1 MAFTVA
7 LVGRP
12 NVGKST
18 LFNRLVGRK
27 VALVDD
33 RPGVTRDRREGE
45 ARLSDLRF
53 RVFDTAGLEEAFDD
67 SLEARMRRQTEI
79 AVREADLVLFMI
91 DARAGVM
98 PLDETFA
105 SWLRR
110 IGAKVALVANK
121 AEGRAGEGGLLE
133 AFSLGLGEPLALSA
147 EHGDGLAGLYD
158 ILRKAGA
165 GTERDAKAREAEKA
179 ETDIDLGEEVTEE
192 EAASPAAI
200 YAARPLR
207 LAIVGRPNVGKSTLI
222 NRLIGQERL
231 LTGPEAG
238 ITRDSISVDWDF
250 NGRPVILFDTA
261 GLRRRS
267 RVEEKIE
274 KLSAAETR
282 RAIDFA
288 EVVILLLD
296 ADQMLE
302 KQDLTIARRAAEEG
316 RAVVVA
322 ANKWDAVIDKPGQ
335 LAKLRDRVEFSL
347 PQLKGVPVLTVS
359 ARDGRNLDRLIEEAF
374 AIRDVWSKRISTS
387 KLNDWLGYM
396 TEAHP
401 PPMVRGRRIRLKF
414 MTQAKT
420 RPPSFMISANM
431 AEDLP
436 DDYRRYLING
446 LREDFGLAGVPI
458 RIMIRGKKNPFA
470 EEKS

>member
-33 RPGVTRDRREGE
+33 RPGVTRDRREGD

-53 RVFDTAGLEEAFDD
+53 RVVDTAGLEEAFDD
-67 SLEARMRRQTEI
+67 SLEARMRRQTEV

-91 DARAGVM
+91 DARAGVT
-98 PLDETFA
+98 PLDETFG

-133 AFSLGLGEPLALSA
+133 AFGLGLGEPLALSA
-147 EHGDGLAGLYD
+147 EHGDGLAGLYAV
-158 ILRKAGA
+158 LRKAGA
-165 GTERDAKAREAEKA
+165 TNAAEAARLADRAEI
-179 ETDIDLGEEVTEE
+179 EVDLGEEVTEE
-192 EAASPAAI
+192 EVAAPATD
-200 YAARPLR
+200 YSARPLR

-238 ITRDSISVDWDF
+238 ITRDSISVDWEF
-250 NGRPVILFDTA
+250 NGRKVILFDTA
-261 GLRRRS
+261 GLRRQS
-267 RVEEKIE
+267 RVDEKIE
-274 KLSAAETR
+274 RLSAAETR

-296 ADQMLE
+296 AEQMLE

-316 RAVVVA
+316 RAVVIA
-322 ANKWDAVIDKPGQ
+322 ANKWDAVVDRPEA
-335 LAKLRDRVEFSL
+335 LARLHDRVEFSL
-347 PQLKGVPVLTVS
+347 PQIKGVPVLTVS
-359 ARDGRNLDRLIEEAF
+359 AKDGRNLDRMIEEAF
-374 AIRDVWSKRISTS
+374 AIRDIWSKRISTS
-387 KLNDWLGYM
+387 KLNDWLSYM

-420 RPPSFMISANM
+420 RPPGFMISANM

-446 LREDFGLAGVPI
+446 LREDFGMAGVPI

-470 EEKS
+470 EE

>member
-33 RPGVTRDRREGE
+33 RPGVTRDRREGD

-53 RVFDTAGLEEAFDD
+53 RVVDTAGLEEAFDD

-91 DARAGVM
+91 DARAGVT
-98 PLDETFA
+98 PLDETFG

-133 AFSLGLGEPLALSA
+133 AYGLGLGEPLALSA
-147 EHGDGLAGLYD
+147 EHGDGLAGLYS

-165 GTERDAKAREAEKA
+165 TSQAEAARLADRAEI
-179 ETDIDLGEEVTEE
+179 EVDLGDEVTEE
-192 EAASPAAI
+192 EVAAPATD
-200 YAARPLR
+200 YSARPLR

-238 ITRDSISVDWDF
+238 ITRDSISVDWEF
-250 NGRPVILFDTA
+250 KGRKVILFDTA
-261 GLRRRS
+261 GLRRQS
-267 RVEEKIE
+267 RVDEKLE

-296 ADQMLE
+296 AEQMLE

-316 RAVVVA
+316 RAVVIA
-322 ANKWDAVIDKPGQ
+322 ANKWDAVADRPEA

-347 PQLKGVPVLTVS
+347 PQIKGVPVLTVS
-359 ARDGRNLDRLIEEAF
+359 AKEGRNLDRMIEEAF
-374 AIRDVWSKRISTS
+374 AIRDIWSKRISTS
-387 KLNDWLGYM
+387 KLNDWLSYM

-420 RPPSFMISANM
+420 RPPGFMISANM

-446 LREDFGLAGVPI
+446 LREDFGMAGVPI

-470 EEKS
+470 EE